1 MSGMYMGEIVRRV
14 LLKMA
19 QTTDLFRTEVPT
31 KLTQSFSVMYVRLP
45 DLFTLNLLRRLVR
58 G

>member
-1 MSGMYMGEIVRRV
+1 MMSGMYMGEIVRRV

-19 QTTDLFRTEVPT
+19 QTTDLFGTEVPT
-31 KLTQSFSVMYVRLP
+31 KLTQSFSVMYVRLTF
-45 DLFTLNLLRRLVR
+45 L